1 MYVIVIGFPFQA
13 DFFIINSF
21 YELALF
27 VLRFSFSFSKLV
39 QGGRGAVVVTIV
51 WQLDL
56 QLPIQSVPITTKVMS
71 SNNNWF
77 KNNFEYFNH
86 QEKYKYV

>member
-51 WQLDL
+51 W
-56 QLPIQSVPITTKVMS
+56 
-71 SNNNWF
+71 
-77 KNNFEYFNH
+77 
-86 QEKYKYV
+86 